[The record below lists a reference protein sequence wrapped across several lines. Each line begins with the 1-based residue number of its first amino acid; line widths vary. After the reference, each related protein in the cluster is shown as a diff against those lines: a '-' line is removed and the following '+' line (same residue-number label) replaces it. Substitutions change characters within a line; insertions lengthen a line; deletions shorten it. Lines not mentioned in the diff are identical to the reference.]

1 MKEKGDDLDY
11 KIDSIQTR
19 INNHANTISA
29 NLTAKI
35 TEFRN
40 EAKTDLDKILQSVKE
55 ENQKMI
61 ELITEMSSRLPPLNK
76 EEE

>member
-1 MKEKGDDLDY
+1 MIPESRKKRFCEANRYLLIATDVEAEMKEKGDDLDY

-40 EAKTDLDKILQSVKE
+40 EAKTDLDKIL
-55 ENQKMI
+55 
-61 ELITEMSSRLPPLNK
+61 
-76 EEE
+76 